1 MRRWLM
7 VAVVAALT
15 TSGCSRAPQL
25 QDVGLPGS
33 RVQDG
38 YEISAVFDDVLDLV
52 PLATVK
58 LDGVKVG
65 VVSSVEL
72 ADDYAARAVLTI
84 EPDAEIPRQATAS
97 IEQTSLLGEK
107 YIELESPGDGPPD
120 AMREGEVIPLSRTGA
135 GVEVETLL
143 SGASALLN
151 GGGIGQLE
159 VVTRELNLALQGR
172 EKTVRTGLRD
182 LDAVVATLNRRRGD
196 IVRAIDGLDQI
207 SRTVAA
213 DRVVVESALDELP
226 SGIEALAGQRRA
238 LTQALAELDGLGQV
252 AGAADVHGLGEPGV
266 VVAGGRDHGRQ
277 VHHRAGGAGLDQ
289 PAGLL
294 GGGEVGPAPGQVA
307 VGRERRGVLT
317 VGPAPEVGGHDGEP
331 AGA

>member
-107 YIELESPGDGPPD
+107 YIELESPAAGPPD

-151 GGGIGQLE
+151 GGGIGQP
-159 VVTRELNLALQGR
+159 VPG
-172 EKTVRTGLRD
+172 
-182 LDAVVATLNRRRGD
+182 AVVDQCIIGQRHGAAPTRAARVAMQAQAQRLKLGADLPIGIGGKACARGIIAFGRAVQRDRARLRRVIGTVAKPVGAREIANARRRERQQLRKGT
-196 IVRAIDGLDQI
+196 IDPRPR
-207 SRTVAA
+207 SPV
-213 DRVVVESALDELP
+213 P
-226 SGIEALAGQRRA
+226 
-238 LTQALAELDGLGQV
+238 
-252 AGAADVHGLGEPGV
+252 
-266 VVAGGRDHGRQ
+266 GGRMAARDQAMPRWLARP
-277 VHHRAGGAGLDQ
+277 HRA
-289 PAGLL
+289 PK
-294 GGGEVGPAPGQVA
+294 
-307 VGRERRGVLT
+307 
-317 VGPAPEVGGHDGEP
+317 
-331 AGA
+331 